1 MKGHTKLTIHIVQH
15 LAPGG
20 IETLALNMLRFCP
33 SDEQVL
39 IVSLES
45 TYEQGIKRWPL
56 LSQFKSH
63 LIFLDKPEGFSTSTL
78 IQLSKL
84 FFKYRP
90 QVVHTHHIGP
100 LIYAGSA
107 ARIVNIPHHIHTEH
121 DAWHLAN
128 PNHQKLQKMAL
139 KIAKPHLVA
148 DAELVRQ
155 QIHHFI
161 GDHEV
166 TVIQNGIDCETFCP
180 GSRTLARYALNL
192 PERAFIVGNAGR
204 QEIVKGQDILIKAML
219 LLPNHVH
226 LALAG
231 DGSQHACLV
240 NQAEALGLSH
250 RVHFLGHI
258 DNVVKFYQSLDVFCL
273 SSRNEGFP
281 LATLEA
287 QSCDIVTIAGNVG
300 AVNETLSPSA
310 SHLVSHLEAEEFAT
324 AIYNEMQTPSQTS
337 PRHFVKQNNDIR
349 QMIQAYRHLTQP
361 MESLL

>member
-20 IETLALNMLRFCP
+20 IETLALNMLRFRP
-33 SDEQVL
+33 SDEHVL

-45 TYEQGIKRWPL
+45 TYEQGVKRWPL
-56 LSQFKSH
+56 LSKFKSH
-63 LIFLDKPEGFSTSTL
+63 LVFLDKPKGFSTTTVFQL
-78 IQLSKL
+78 IKL
-84 FFKYRP
+84 FYKYKP
-90 QVVHTHHIGP
+90 DVIHSHHIGP
-100 LIYAGSA
+100 VLYAGLA
-107 ARIVNIPHHIHTEH
+107 TLFANIPHHIHTEH

-128 PNHQKLQKMAL
+128 PNHQRLQKLAL

-148 DAELVRQ
+148 DAQLVRDQ
-155 QIHHFI
+155 VHQFI
-161 GDHEV
+161 GDYHV
-166 TVIQNGIDCETFCP
+166 TVIQNGIDCETFRP
-180 GSRTLARYALNL
+180 GSRSLARYALNL
-192 PERAFIVGNAGR
+192 PEKAFIVGNAGR
-204 QEIVKGQDILIKAML
+204 QEIVKGQDILINAML

-231 DGSQHACLV
+231 NGSQHASLV
-240 NQAEALGLSH
+240 NQAKALGLSH

-258 DNVVKFYQSLDVFCL
+258 DDVVKFYQSLDVFCL

-287 QSCDIVTIAGNVG
+287 QSCDIVTIAGNIG
-300 AVNETLSPSA
+300 AVKETLSPCA
-310 SHLVSHLEAEEFAT
+310 SHLVANLEAQDFAD
-324 AIYNEMQTPSQTS
+324 AIRKEMQKPSQTS
-337 PRHFVKQNNDIR
+337 PRHFVQQNNDIR